1 MWVTKQDSAGT
12 FPRAEGREHAVGD
25 AHADGET
32 VFYIDPDHAT
42 VRANADETAIRHA
55 AKTARTSLDFPRRVK
70 AIARVIAETKGV
82 NAGLPVGASELKGD
96 AVILHP
102 LAQLWAR
109 VRVERPEVDV
119 FDPTDVADMVGVN
132 ADAQRLAADIP
143 HEIQMTEIEVDA
155 EIGIVKKYVFDTR

>member
-1 MWVTKQDSAGT
+1 MK
-12 FPRAEGREHAVGD
+12 
-25 AHADGET
+25 
-32 VFYIDPDHAT
+32 
-42 VRANADETAIRHA
+42 HA
-55 AKTARTSLDFPRRVK
+55 AIVPVKGRVVNLYFTSPKFTAGRLEKLDRQVVK
-70 AIARVIAETKGV
+70 F
-82 NAGLPVGASELKGD
+82 AGNICVAVGD